1 MGGSMKSKLTYINGR
16 DKKLLRKLIQK
27 ELKVVDTLIDID
39 IELYGL
45 YRSPLFY
52 GIIKRKRV
60 LDELYNKIR

>member
-1 MGGSMKSKLTYINGR
+1 MNKRTYINGR

-60 LDELYNKIR
+60 LDELYNKIK

>member
-1 MGGSMKSKLTYINGR
+1 MKHKTYINGR

-27 ELKVVDTLIDID
+27 ELKVINLLIDID
-39 IELYGL
+39 MELYGI

>member
-1 MGGSMKSKLTYINGR
+1 MNNKTYINGR

-39 IELYGL
+39 IELYGM

>member
-1 MGGSMKSKLTYINGR
+1 MKSKPTYINGR

-39 IELYGL
+39 IELYGM

>member
-1 MGGSMKSKLTYINGR
+1 MNKRTYINGR

-39 IELYGL
+39 IELYGM

>member
-1 MGGSMKSKLTYINGR
+1 MMKNKTYINGR
-16 DKKLLRKLIQK
+16 DKKILRKLIQK

-39 IELYGL
+39 IELYGV

-52 GIIKRKRV
+52 GIMKRKRV

>member
-1 MGGSMKSKLTYINGR
+1 MNKRTYINGR

-39 IELYGL
+39 IELYGF
-45 YRSPLFY
+45 YRSPLFA

>member
-1 MGGSMKSKLTYINGR
+1 MKSKLTYINGR

-39 IELYGL
+39 IELYGF

-60 LDELYNKIR
+60 LNELYNKIR

>member
-1 MGGSMKSKLTYINGR
+1 MKSKTYINGR

-27 ELKVVDTLIDID
+27 ELKVIDTLIDID
-39 IELYGL
+39 IELYGM

>member
-1 MGGSMKSKLTYINGR
+1 MAGLMMKNKTYINGR
-16 DKKLLRKLIQK
+16 DKKILRKLIQK

-39 IELYGL
+39 IELYGV

-52 GIIKRKRV
+52 GIMKRKRV

>member
-1 MGGSMKSKLTYINGR
+1 MNKRTYINGR

-39 IELYGL
+39 IELYGM

-60 LDELYNKIR
+60 LDELYNKIK

>member
-1 MGGSMKSKLTYINGR
+1 MKSKLTYINGR